1 MVKVRSEGDHHGST
15 VASADLVVIGSG
27 VIGLTCAWRA
37 ALAGVDVVVLDAGS
51 AERASEVAA
60 GMLAPI
66 GEASWGEGDL
76 LAAGIASA
84 AAWPAFAA
92 ELTEASGLE
101 VPYRPS
107 GALHVALDRDEL
119 AELRRVHE
127 LHVRLGLAATWRRAS
142 ECRHLEPGLA
152 PGVTGGFDVPGE
164 AEVDPRATLAA
175 LRAAAV
181 ASGVRIVDGVRAKGL
196 LLEHG
201 SVAGVELS
209 GGEALRGG
217 RVLVATGA
225 RAGERLRGGPDPAPV
240 RPVKGEILRLRARSG
255 DRPSARIVVTER
267 VYVVP
272 RDGDEVVVG
281 ATVEDCGFDLR
292 VTAGGVH
299 ELLREAYRVLPEI
312 AELELI
318 ECSAGLRPGTP
329 DNAPVIGATR
339 LDGLLV
345 AGGHYRNGILLAP
358 FTADVITALLTGED
372 QPAEAAALS
381 PARFVKLVEGAPA

>member
-1 MVKVRSEGDHHGST
+1 MAQVRSDGNGT
-15 VASADLVVIGSG
+15 GGVAPDLIVIGGG

-37 ALAGVDVVVLDAGS
+37 ALAGVDTVVVDAGS

-92 ELTEASGLE
+92 ELTEASGID
-101 VPYRPS
+101 VPYRRS

-127 LHVRLGLAATWRRAS
+127 LHERLGLDATWRRAS
-142 ECRHLEPGLA
+142 ECRQLEPGLA
-152 PGVTGGFDVPGE
+152 PSVAGGFDVPGE
-164 AEVDPRATLAA
+164 AEVDPRVTVAA
-175 LRAAAV
+175 LRAAAI
-181 ASGVRIVDGVRAKGL
+181 AAGVRISDGVRVEGL
-196 LLEHG
+196 LLERG

-209 GGEALRGG
+209 GGEELRGG

-225 RAGERLRGGPDPAPV
+225 RAGERLHGAPDPAPV
-240 RPVKGEILRLRARSG
+240 RPVKGEILRLRAASG
-255 DRPSARIVVTER
+255 ERPCERIVVTER

-272 RDGDEVVVG
+272 RGGDEVVVG
-281 ATVEDCGFDLR
+281 ATVEDRGFDLR

-318 ECSAGLRPGTP
+318 ECGAGLRPGTP

-339 LDGLLV
+339 LDGLLI

-358 FTADVITALLTGED
+358 FTADVITALLTGVAP
-372 QPAEAAALS
+372 PAEAAALS

>member
-1 MVKVRSEGDHHGST
+1 MGQVRSERDFNGKA
-15 VASADLVVIGSG
+15 VAAPDLIVIGGG

-37 ALAGVDVVVLDAGS
+37 ALAGIDTVVLDAGP

-66 GEASWGEGDL
+66 GEANWGEENL
-76 LAAGIASA
+76 LAAGVTSA

-92 ELTEASGLE
+92 ELAVASGLE
-101 VPYRPS
+101 VPYRRS

-127 LHVRLGLAATWRRAS
+127 LHERLGLDATWRRGS
-142 ECRHLEPGLA
+142 ECRRLEPGLA
-152 PGVTGGFDVPGE
+152 PGVAGGFDVPGE

-175 LRAAAV
+175 LRAAAS
-181 ASGVRIVDGVRAKGL
+181 AAGVRISEGTRAEGL
-196 LLEHG
+196 QIEHG
-201 SVAGVELS
+201 SVAGVELP
-209 GGEALRGG
+209 GGEGLRAS

-225 RAGERLRGGPDPAPV
+225 RAGERLHGAPDSVPV
-240 RPVKGEILRLRARSG
+240 RPIKGEILRLRAPSG
-255 DRPSARIVVTER
+255 ERPCERIVVTER

-272 RDGDEVVVG
+272 RGSDEVVVG
-281 ATVEDCGFDLR
+281 ATVEDRGFDLR

-299 ELLREAYRVLPEI
+299 ELLREAYRALPEV
-312 AELELI
+312 AELELV

-329 DNAPVIGATR
+329 DNAPVIGATQ
-339 LDGLLV
+339 LDGLFV

-358 FTADVITALLTGED
+358 FTADVITALLTGAAA
-372 QPAEAAALS
+372 PAEAAALS
-381 PARFVKLVEGAPA
+381 PARFVELVEGAPA